1 VNWVEAT
8 NKNHLMKIIIAD
20 DFYSNRLLI
29 LEILKDMGHELIEA
43 ENGQQAF
50 DAIEKHNDVDLV
62 LMDIEM
68 PVMSGLEAMRLIRS
82 KLSYP
87 KNSVPI
93 IALTAHNSMILM
105 DEPNIEGFN
114 GMLIK
119 PYSISRISEILD
131 TFKRK
136 KDL

>member
-1 VNWVEAT
+1 
-8 NKNHLMKIIIAD
+8 MKIIIAD

-50 DAIEKHNDVDLV
+50 DALIKNDDVDLM

-68 PVMSGLEAMRLIRS
+68 PVMSGMEAMRLIRS
-82 KLSYP
+82 TLTYP
-87 KNSVPI
+87 KNSVTI
-93 IALTAHNSMILM
+93 IALTAHNSMMLM
-105 DEPNIEGFN
+105 EDPNIKGFD

-119 PYSISRISEILD
+119 PYSISRISEILEIY
-131 TFKRK
+131 K
-136 KDL
+136 KKKGK

>member
-1 VNWVEAT
+1 MNWDEAT
-8 NKNHLMKIIIAD
+8 NIKQLMKIIIAD

-29 LEILKDMGHELIEA
+29 IEILKDMGHELIEA

-50 DAIEKHNDVDLV
+50 DALEKHDDVDMV

-68 PVMSGLEAMRLIRS
+68 PVMSGLEAMKLIRT

-105 DEPNIEGFN
+105 EEPNIEGFN
-114 GMLIK
+114 DMLIK
-119 PYSISRISEILD
+119 PYSISRISEILE
-131 TFKRK
+131 TYTKK
-136 KDL
+136 KDI

>member
-1 VNWVEAT
+1 
-8 NKNHLMKIIIAD
+8 MKIIIAD

-50 DAIEKHNDVDLV
+50 DAMEKNNDVDLV

-93 IALTAHNSMILM
+93 IALTAHNSRMLM

-119 PYSISRISEILD
+119 PYSISRISEILE
-131 TFKRK
+131 TYRK
-136 KDL
+136 KEKK

>member
-1 VNWVEAT
+1 MNWVEAS
-8 NKNHLMKIIIAD
+8 NIKQLMKIIIAD

-29 LEILKDMGHELIEA
+29 IEILKDLGHDLIEA

-50 DAIEKHNDVDLV
+50 DALEKHDDVDMV

-68 PVMSGLEAMRLIRS
+68 PVMSGLEAMRLIRTR
-82 KLSYP
+82 LTYP

-93 IALTAHNSMILM
+93 IALTAHNSTILM

-119 PYSISRISEILD
+119 PYSISSISEILE
-131 TFKRK
+131 TYKRK
-136 KDL
+136 KGE

>member
-1 VNWVEAT
+1 
-8 NKNHLMKIIIAD
+8 MKIIIAD

-43 ENGQQAF
+43 ENGKEAF
-50 DAIEKHNDVDLV
+50 EALEMHDDVDLV

-68 PVMSGLEAMRLIRS
+68 PVMSGLDAMKMIRNN
-82 KLSYP
+82 LSFP

-93 IALTAHNSMILM
+93 IALTAHNSGMLM
-105 DEPNIEGFN
+105 DEPFIEGFN

-119 PYSISRISEILD
+119 PYSISRISELLE

-136 KDL
+136 

>member
-8 NKNHLMKIIIAD
+8 NKNQLMKIIIAD

-50 DAIEKHNDVDLV
+50 DALKKHNDVDLV

-68 PVMSGLEAMRLIRS
+68 PVMSGMEAMKLIRNT
-82 KLSYP
+82 LSYP

-105 DEPNIEGFN
+105 EEPNIEGFN

-119 PYSISRISEILD
+119 PYSIIRISEILE
-131 TFKRK
+131 TYKRK
-136 KDL
+136 KDE

>member
-1 VNWVEAT
+1 
-8 NKNHLMKIIIAD
+8 MKIIIAD

-50 DAIEKHNDVDLV
+50 EALETNNDVDLV

-68 PVMSGLEAMRLIRS
+68 PVMSGLEAMRLIRGT
-82 KLSYP
+82 LPYP

-93 IALTAHNSMILM
+93 IALTAHNSMVLM
-105 DEPNIEGFN
+105 DEPNIGGFN

-119 PYSISRISEILD
+119 PYSISRIAEILE
-131 TFKRK
+131 TYK
-136 KDL
+136 KK

>member
-1 VNWVEAT
+1 
-8 NKNHLMKIIIAD
+8 MKIIIAD

-29 LEILKDMGHELIEA
+29 IEILKDMGHELIEA

-50 DAIEKHNDVDLV
+50 DALEKHDDVDMV

-68 PVMSGLEAMRLIRS
+68 PVMSGLEAMRMIRT

-105 DEPNIEGFN
+105 EEPNIEGFN
-114 GMLIK
+114 DMLIK
-119 PYSISRISEILD
+119 PYSISRISEILE
-131 TFKRK
+131 TYTKK
-136 KDL
+136 KDI

>member
-1 VNWVEAT
+1 VNWVET
-8 NKNHLMKIIIAD
+8 INNNKWMKIIIAD
-20 DFYSNRLLI
+20 DFFSNRLLI
-29 LEILKDMGHELIEA
+29 LEILKDLGHELIEA

-50 DAIEKHNDVDLV
+50 DALDKNNDVDLI

-68 PVMSGLEAMRLIRS
+68 PVMSGLEAMRLIRT

-93 IALTAHNSMILM
+93 IALTAHNSVMLM

-131 TFKRK
+131 MYKKKRDK
-136 KDL
+136 